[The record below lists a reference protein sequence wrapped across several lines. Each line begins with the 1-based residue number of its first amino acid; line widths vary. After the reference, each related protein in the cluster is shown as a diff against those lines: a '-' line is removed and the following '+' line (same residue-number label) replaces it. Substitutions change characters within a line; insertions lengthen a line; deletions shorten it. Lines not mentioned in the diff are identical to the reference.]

1 MYNVSFT
8 SFKLTAKKTTMDNIE
23 GVLNTVQ
30 VVLIGMTIANFLQNT
45 GRLSPAIKL
54 CEESLILL
62 NSQVLDKDGPITDS
76 ILVKSIYTIMAKAKE
91 KCVRELLLLH
101 QDSDDT
107 FLQGRLNMLLAT
119 TLQDQSKFAEARE
132 IYERAIK
139 IMKTNDDKIGKAIC
153 YGNLATLLY
162 SFREYDKC
170 KKYLEKALAIRTQIG
185 DRVGEAMYYRELG
198 KVSQLLGNYD
208 KAQEYYMKA
217 LTIRTQIG
225 DKEGEAVVYR
235 NLGTVFQSLGNFNKA
250 REYYKKALAI
260 RIEIGD
266 REGEA
271 TDQGMLQML
280 GDLNQAQKYHE
291 KALAIRVETF
301 DRKGEAEEYG
311 NLGRVFQSLGNY
323 DQAQEYHEKAL
334 AISLEIGD
342 RKGEAA
348 SHGNLGTVFQ
358 SLCNYDQAQEYHEK
372 ALAISLE
379 IGDRKGEAASHG
391 NLGTVFQSLC
401 NYDQAQEYHEKALAI
416 SLEIGDRKGEAVSHG
431 NLGTIFK
438 SLGYYAQAQEYHEK
452 ALAIR
457 LEIGDRK
464 GEATDYGNLGTVFRQ
479 LGYYDKAQE
488 YHEKAL
494 AIRLEIGEREGE
506 ATDYGNLGIVFQ
518 RLGNYDKAQEYH
530 EKALA
535 ISLEIGDRKGEAADY
550 GNLGIVFQRLG
561 YYDKAQEYHEKA
573 LAIRLEIGDRKGEAT
588 NYGNLGTVF
597 QLLGNYDKS
606 QEYHEKALAIS
617 RKLRDRVGKANCYT
631 NLGALFLSLGKY
643 PRADEYLVKALAIA
657 KEIGDKRGEA
667 AVYGNLGIIS
677 HRLHDY
683 EKAKE
688 NYGKALAIFEEIGHR
703 DQEAVEYINLGAC
716 FHSLGMDNVAEKY
729 IERALLI
736 SKNIGHNLNEFSC
749 LCQLTVL
756 KLSEFNLK
764 EAISYL
770 FQGIGKFDT
779 LRGFLKDNDHFKT
792 SLLEEH
798 GNFPYK
804 LLSKL
809 LSSTGKR
816 RDALYVE
823 ELRRARGLTDF
834 MAARYS
840 VQELISGNPQS
851 WHGIHNIITKETD
864 CTCLYISVEKEHAR
878 YWILEASGAIHFSRK
893 KVSLEKHVVTQLV
906 PDLDEF
912 FTKSFR
918 SLGILPQQN
927 CEDRSLDDTQSMA
940 PHNDNRGL
948 VRDYDPKD
956 FKTNLQSCYELII
969 APMAN
974 LLKESEILIVPE
986 SCMYQVPFA
995 AISDEGG
1002 HYLVDTFRIRVVP
1015 SLTTLKLIQDSSP
1028 DYHCQRGALIVGDPE
1043 VGEVLLK
1050 GKRRIIAS
1058 LSCARREVKM
1068 IGRLLGVTPLTGDRA
1083 TKEAVLDAM
1092 SSVSLIHFA
1101 AHGDAERGEIAL
1113 SPNCPANFIPQ
1124 DENFLL
1130 TMADI
1135 SKVRLRAKMVV
1146 LSCCHSARGKI
1157 KAEGIIGIARA
1168 FLGSGARSVL
1178 AARWAIEDT
1187 ATEEFMRCFYQNLFR
1202 GKSASESLHEARKW
1216 LRKNGFEKV
1225 SQWAPFML
1233 IGDNVTFDFENWPVS
1248 KTSKQP

>member
-119 TLQDQSKFAEARE
+119 TLQDQTKFVEARE
-132 IYERAIK
+132 FYERAIK

-153 YGNLATLLY
+153 YGNLAPLLY

-198 KVSQLLGNYD
+198 KVSQMLGNYD

-266 REGEA
+266 RKGEA
-271 TDQGMLQML
+271 TDQGMLQMF

-291 KALAIRVETF
+291 EALAIRVETF

-311 NLGRVFQSLGNY
+311 NLGRVFQSLCNY
-323 DQAQEYHEKAL
+323 DQAQKYQEKALAISLEIGDRKGEAASYGNLGTVFQLLGNDAQAQEYHEKAL

-342 RKGEAA
+342 RKGE
-348 SHGNLGTVFQ
+348 GRDYRNLGTVFQ
-358 SLCNYDQAQEYHEK
+358 SLGNCAQAQEYHEKALAISLEIGDRYGQGRDYGNLGRVFQSLGNYAQAQEYHEK

-379 IGDRKGEAASHG
+379 IGDRKGEGKNYRDLARVFQSLGNYAQAQKYLEKALAISLETSDRKGEAVSYG
-391 NLGTVFQSLC
+391 NLGTVFQLLG
-401 NYDQAQEYHEKALAI
+401 NYAQAQEYHEKALAI
-416 SLEIGDRKGEAVSHG
+416 SLELCDR
-431 NLGTIFK
+431 N
-438 SLGYYAQAQEYHEK
+438 
-452 ALAIR
+452 
-457 LEIGDRK
+457 
-464 GEATDYGNLGTVFRQ
+464 
-479 LGYYDKAQE
+479 
-488 YHEKAL
+488 
-494 AIRLEIGEREGE
+494 
-506 ATDYGNLGIVFQ
+506 
-518 RLGNYDKAQEYH
+518 
-530 EKALA
+530 
-535 ISLEIGDRKGEAADY
+535 
-550 GNLGIVFQRLG
+550 
-561 YYDKAQEYHEKA
+561 
-573 LAIRLEIGDRKGEAT
+573 
-588 NYGNLGTVF
+588 
-597 QLLGNYDKS
+597 
-606 QEYHEKALAIS
+606 
-617 RKLRDRVGKANCYT
+617 GKTNCYI

-643 PRADEYLVKALAIA
+643 PRADKYLVQALAIK

-667 AVYGNLGIIS
+667 AVCGDLGIIS
-677 HRLHDY
+677 SRLHDY
-683 EKAKE
+683 EKAQDYYE
-688 NYGKALAIFEEIGHR
+688 KALAIFEEIDNR
-703 DQEAVEYINLGAC
+703 DGEAVEYAHLAAC
-716 FHSLGMDNVAEKY
+716 FQSLGMYNVAEKY
-729 IERALLI
+729 IKRALLI
-736 SKNIGHNLNEFSC
+736 SKNIGHNLSEFKC
-749 LCQLTVL
+749 LSQLTL
-756 KLSEFNLK
+756 SKLSQFNLK
-764 EAISYL
+764 EAMSYL
-770 FQGIGKFDT
+770 FQCIGKFDT

-851 WHGIHNIITKETD
+851 WHGIHNIITKQTD
-864 CTCLYISVEKEHAR
+864 CTCLYISAEKEHAR

-927 CEDRSLDDTQSMA
+927 CEDRSLDDTQSM
-940 PHNDNRGL
+940 PSHYDNRGL
-948 VRDYDPKD
+948 MRDYDPKD
-956 FKTNLQSCYELII
+956 FKMNLQSCYEIII

-974 LLKESEILIVPE
+974 LLKEPEIIIVPE

-1002 HYLVDTFRIRVVP
+1002 KYLADTFRIRVVP

-1028 DYHCQRGALIVGDPE
+1028 DYHSQRGALIVGDPE

-1050 GKRRIIAS
+1050 GRRRIITS
-1058 LSCARREVKM
+1058 LPCARKEAEM

-1083 TKEAVLDAM
+1083 TKEAVLDAIN
-1092 SSVSLIHFA
+1092 SVSLIHFA

-1113 SPNCPANFIPQ
+1113 SPNCPTTFIPQ
-1124 DENFLL
+1124 DENYLL

-1135 SKVRLRAKMVV
+1135 SKLRLRAKLVV
-1146 LSCCHSARGKI
+1146 LSCCHSARGQI

-1216 LRKNGFEKV
+1216 LREHGFEKV